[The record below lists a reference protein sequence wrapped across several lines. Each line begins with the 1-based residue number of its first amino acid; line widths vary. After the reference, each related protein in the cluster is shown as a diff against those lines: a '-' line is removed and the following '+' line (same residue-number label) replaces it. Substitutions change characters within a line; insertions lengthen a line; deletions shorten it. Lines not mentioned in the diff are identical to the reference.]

1 MIEIGPGKGALTEA
15 LLEQAEKVVAIEVDP
30 YLVHYLRQKFQGA
43 IDAGRLVLIE
53 GDILK
58 VDLGAISPRPVI
70 AGNLPYYI
78 TSPILDRIFSLNGA
92 WERAVF
98 LVQSEVAARLTAS
111 PGSRDF
117 GYLSVLTQVHA
128 HAETLFGVSRDAFRP
143 PPKVDSAVVRMTP
156 RDAAS
161 ELGIADLAGFLRF
174 AQSCFR
180 QKRKTLRNNLG
191 PVYGLERIGGL
202 PEAKLRA
209 EQLRVAELAALYE
222 RLR

>member
-1 MIEIGPGKGALTEA
+1 VIEIGPGKGALTEA

-58 VDLGAISPRPVI
+58 VDLGAISPRPVV

-78 TSPILDRIFSLNGA
+78 TSPILDRIFSLNRA

-156 RDAAS
+156 RDAAA
-161 ELGIADLAGFLRF
+161 ELGTVDLAGFLRF

-209 EQLRVAELAALYE
+209 EQLRVADLAALYKK
-222 RLR
+222 LR

>member
-1 MIEIGPGKGALTEA
+1 
-15 LLEQAEKVVAIEVDP
+15 VVAIEVDP

-43 IDAGRLVLIE
+43 LDEGRLELIE

-58 VDLGAISPRPVI
+58 VDLRAISPRPAI

-78 TSPILDRIFSLNGA
+78 TSPILDRIFSLSGA
-92 WERAVF
+92 WEQAVF
-98 LVQSEVAARLTAS
+98 LVQSEVAARLAAV

-128 HAETLFGVSRDAFRP
+128 HAEILFSVSREAFRP
-143 PPKVDSAVVRMTP
+143 QPKVDSAVVRLTP
-156 RDAAS
+156 RDAAV
-161 ELGIADLAGFLRF
+161 EWGIADLAGFLRF

-191 PVYGLERIGGL
+191 PVYGLERIEGL

-209 EQLRVAELAALYE
+209 EQLSVAELAALYGK
-222 RLR
+222 LR

>member
-1 MIEIGPGKGALTEA
+1 VIEIGPGKGTLTEA
-15 LLEQAEKVVAIEVDP
+15 LLEHAEKVVAIEVDP
-30 YLVHYLRQKFQGA
+30 YLVHYLRQKFQGPL
-43 IDAGRLVLIE
+43 DAGRLVLIE
-53 GDILK
+53 GDILR
-58 VDLGAISPRPVI
+58 VDVGAISPRPVI

-92 WERAVF
+92 WEQAVF

-143 PPKVDSAVVRMTP
+143 APKVDSAVVRLTP
-156 RDAAS
+156 RDAAA
-161 ELGIADLAGFLRF
+161 ELGIADLGGFLRF

-191 PVYGLERIGGL
+191 PVYGLERIEGL

-209 EQLRVAELAALYE
+209 EQLSVAALAVLYQK
-222 RLR
+222 LA

>member
-15 LLEQAEKVVAIEVDP
+15 LLERTEKVVAIEVDP

-43 IDAGRLVLIE
+43 LDDGRLELIE

-58 VDLGAISPRPVI
+58 VDLGVISPRPLI

-78 TSPILDRIFSLNGA
+78 TSPILDRIFSLQGA
-92 WERAVF
+92 WEQAVF
-98 LVQSEVAARLTAS
+98 LVQAEVAARLAAL

-128 HAETLFGVSRDAFRP
+128 HPEILFGVSREAFRP
-143 PPKVDSAVVRMTP
+143 PPKVDSAVVRLTP
-156 RDAAS
+156 RDAAA
-161 ELGIADLAGFLRF
+161 ELGIVDLPGFLRF

-191 PVYGLERIGGL
+191 PVYGLDLIEGL
-202 PEAKLRA
+202 PEARLRA
-209 EQLRVAELAALYE
+209 EQLSVVELAGLYQK
-222 RLR
+222 LK

>member
-1 MIEIGPGKGALTEA
+1 VIEIGPGKGALTEA

-58 VDLGAISPRPVI
+58 VDLGAISPRPVV

-78 TSPILDRIFSLNGA
+78 TSPILDRIFSLNRA

-156 RDAAS
+156 RDAAA
-161 ELGIADLAGFLRF
+161 ELGTVDLAGFLRF

-209 EQLRVAELAALYE
+209 EQLSVADLAALYKK
-222 RLR
+222 LR

>member
-78 TSPILDRIFSLNGA
+78 TSPILDRIFSLNRA

>member
-1 MIEIGPGKGALTEA
+1 VIEIGPGKGALTEA

>member
-15 LLEQAEKVVAIEVDP
+15 LLEHAEKVIAIEVDP
-30 YLVHYLRQKFQGA
+30 YLVHYLRQKFQGTL
-43 IDAGRLVLIE
+43 DAGRLELIE

-78 TSPILDRIFSLNGA
+78 TSPILDRIFSLRGA
-92 WERAVF
+92 WEQAVF
-98 LVQSEVAARLTAS
+98 LVQSEVAARLTAA
-111 PGSRDF
+111 PGGRDF

-128 HAETLFGVSRDAFRP
+128 HAEILFSVSREAFRP
-143 PPKVDSAVVRMTP
+143 QPKVDSAVVRLTP
-156 RDAAS
+156 RDAAT

-191 PVYGLERIGGL
+191 PVYGLERIDQL
-202 PEAKLRA
+202 PEARLRA
-209 EQLRVAELAALYE
+209 EQLSVADLAALYHK
-222 RLR
+222 LR